1 MPKPDP
7 IPALRRS
14 QWQRFRRIMRW
25 MALVAI
31 AAAAAAVYFVT
42 EGDSD
47 VHVHMLI
54 ATALGA
60 GLSVLLGAALMSL
73 AFLSSG
79 SGHDEEA
86 HRTADDTLIKDD
98 DL

>member
-7 IPALRRS
+7 IPSLRHA

-25 MALVAI
+25 MSLAAI
-31 AAAAAAVYFVT
+31 LAAAAAVYFVT
-42 EGDSD
+42 RGESELKI
-47 VHVHMLI
+47 HMLI

-73 AFLSSG
+73 VFISSG

-86 HRTADDTLIKDD
+86 HHTADETLIKDD
-98 DL
+98 PL

>member
-1 MPKPDP
+1 M
-7 IPALRRS
+7 
-14 QWQRFRRIMRW
+14 RFRRIMRW
-25 MALVAI
+25 MSLVAI
-31 AAAAAAVYFVT
+31 AAAVLAVYFVARDAP
-42 EGDSD
+42 ELKI
-47 VHVHMLI
+47 HMLI

-86 HRTADDTLIKDD
+86 HRTADETIREE